1 MAKRSGKGKGKKGKA
16 PKFSIAFSAQIK
28 KNEYDRGPSFGL
40 WKSDAK
46 QVLANGPVKD
56 DRLKDLMSFLKKHDK
71 KGNDIYIAL
80 FPESKKSGSS
90 SSSSSSSSSGSS
102 SSSSSSSS
110 ASD

>member
-1 MAKRSGKGKGKKGKA
+1 MAKRSGKSRGKGKP

-28 KNEYDRGPSFGL
+28 DKKYDRGPSLGL

-56 DRLKDLMSFLKKHDK
+56 DRLKDLIKFLRKYDK
-71 KGNDIYIAL
+71 KGKDIYIAL
-80 FPESKKSGSS
+80 FDGGKNKGGSSSSASS
-90 SSSSSSSSSGSS
+90 SSSSSN

-110 ASD
+110 A